1 MNFDAWQTV
10 WICVALSVLLLMV
23 DAWLA
28 NRAGPDK
35 TELARTGQRNKR
47 EARLARLAKDK
58 QQ

>member
-10 WICVALSVLLLMV
+10 WICVGFSVVVIAL

-35 TELARTGQRNKR
+35 TELARTGQRGK
-47 EARLARLAKDK
+47 RLASIGKGSLK
-58 QQ
+58 